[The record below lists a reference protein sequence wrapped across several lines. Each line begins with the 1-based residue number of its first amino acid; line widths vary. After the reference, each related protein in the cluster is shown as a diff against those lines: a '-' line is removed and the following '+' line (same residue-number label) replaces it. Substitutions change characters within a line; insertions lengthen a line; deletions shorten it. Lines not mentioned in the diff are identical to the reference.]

1 MPGSRLA
8 KGSLGETALALLG
21 LDIVDI
27 ELCDSG
33 SRRTLVQVLLELF
46 QSAAITLSFASD
58 LSMEVSI
65 LETAR

>member
-1 MPGSRLA
+1 MPGLRLA

>member
-8 KGSLGETALALLG
+8 KGSLGEVALALLG